1 MSNNKN
7 NNIFYVLIVIIIILL
22 SIIIIKYTDIFCD
35 LKCNQMK
42 MENISEC
49 TQEMYR
55 DNGRGFTD
63 KQKNDYMK
71 ACIRSYEQVEMK
83 ERLQKRKINN

>member
-55 DNGRGFTD
+55 DNGIGFTD

-71 ACIRSYEQVEMK
+71 ACIRSYEQIEMK

>member
-1 MSNNKN
+1 MVNLKNK
-7 NNIFYVLIVIIIILL
+7 NIFYVLILIILILLGVIITN
-22 SIIIIKYTDIFCD
+22 YTNIFCD
-35 LKCNQMK
+35 SECNQMK
-42 MENISEC
+42 MENIKDC

-71 ACIRSYEQVEMK
+71 ACIRSYEQEEMK
-83 ERLQKRKINN
+83 ERLKKRSKKD

>member
-1 MSNNKN
+1 
-7 NNIFYVLIVIIIILL
+7 
-22 SIIIIKYTDIFCD
+22 
-35 LKCNQMK
+35 MK

-55 DNGRGFTD
+55 DNGRGFTE

-71 ACIRSYEQVEMK
+71 ACISSYEQLQMK
-83 ERLQKRKINN
+83 ERLIKKK

>member
-1 MSNNKN
+1 
-7 NNIFYVLIVIIIILL
+7 
-22 SIIIIKYTDIFCD
+22 
-35 LKCNQMK
+35 MK

-71 ACIRSYEQVEMK
+71 ACIRSYEQIEMK